1 MSASGPS
8 GPLVLVLLVHKL
20 YLHMPCHFK
29 FAYLQTILLFT
40 CTKRYACFLADYKT

>member
-1 MSASGPS
+1 MSQGNLEKMQKVREKSGNF
-8 GPLVLVLLVHKL
+8 KFI
-20 YLHMPCHFK
+20 CHFK